1 MFPLIALI
9 PAAVTAVIGAAT
21 VAVAKDKISESAE
34 SNNAK
39 SEKILKKAQKKY
51 EAASKEYNYN
61 RREASVALSN
71 YNQHRLNTVEN
82 TLNEYKKIVQRIKP
96 TKLEVESAQDSF
108 NDDVREVDIGNIKQ
122 LVNNICQL
130 KNQERNVISRYFD
143 AKKHLEQAR
152 TEEAK
157 VNQYVEEARAAS
169 TLLSAIAF
177 TASEYDRLLCDLSRR
192 LAYLNS
198 ILQELIR
205 RSKLRDP
212 ESGLIILS
220 ENEHKLICFPARQ
233 LASSI
238 KAIVQYRI
246 LDDGC
251 KLIKPDDSIE
261 QASQLSEADYLEQ
274 LDVSEL
280 NLPKYVIEQA
290 ELSAKTALDEASL
303 RYEKRFGHAWAAL
316 GVILGVIAGIVSCEM
331 FDFPLGLIVG
341 ALVYFAIV
349 RKPVGED
356 KLLITM
362 YGMASVSLAL
372 GFCIFFED
380 KAFRFD
386 FWEGAGIGFLSL
398 IGCGLVGVR
407 QLRNLRF
414 AIGFLA
420 MSIFMVVLANTLFD
434 FLYDWLDFSR
444 DVSTW
449 ICLILLFIFLAVM
462 PFSDMDEA

>member
-51 EAASKEYNYN
+51 ETASKEYNYN

-177 TASEYDRLLCDLSRR
+177 TAS
-192 LAYLNS
+192 
-198 ILQELIR
+198 
-205 RSKLRDP
+205 
-212 ESGLIILS
+212 
-220 ENEHKLICFPARQ
+220 
-233 LASSI
+233 
-238 KAIVQYRI
+238 
-246 LDDGC
+246 
-251 KLIKPDDSIE
+251 
-261 QASQLSEADYLEQ
+261 
-274 LDVSEL
+274 
-280 NLPKYVIEQA
+280 
-290 ELSAKTALDEASL
+290 
-303 RYEKRFGHAWAAL
+303 
-316 GVILGVIAGIVSCEM
+316 
-331 FDFPLGLIVG
+331 
-341 ALVYFAIV
+341 
-349 RKPVGED
+349 
-356 KLLITM
+356 
-362 YGMASVSLAL
+362 
-372 GFCIFFED
+372 
-380 KAFRFD
+380 
-386 FWEGAGIGFLSL
+386 
-398 IGCGLVGVR
+398 
-407 QLRNLRF
+407 
-414 AIGFLA
+414 
-420 MSIFMVVLANTLFD
+420 
-434 FLYDWLDFSR
+434 
-444 DVSTW
+444 
-449 ICLILLFIFLAVM
+449 
-462 PFSDMDEA
+462 